1 MGKGETIVKRI
12 KEQMQAQGYYH
23 YDMADLLF
31 IGPVTWRDR
40 MHNPGHFRLDE
51 LEAVEEILH
60 IEILK
65 GEDNDSGNDKEAD
78 SVQNGFAWAER

>member
-1 MGKGETIVKRI
+1 
-12 KEQMQAQGYYH
+12 
-23 YDMADLLF
+23 
-31 IGPVTWRDR
+31 

-65 GEDNDSGNDKEAD
+65 GEDNDSGNDKAPD
-78 SVQNGFAWAER
+78 SVPNGFTWA

>member
-12 KEQMQAQGYYH
+12 KEQMAAQGYYH

-78 SVQNGFAWAER
+78 SIQNGFAWAER